1 MSSFQPITAGCNQ
14 TIERTTMSIA
24 ILRLPQVIKTTGL
37 GRSTIYRD
45 ISLGNFPKPIK
56 LGVKSTGWLSS
67 DISEWIESRIEA
79 SNEET
84 I

>member
-1 MSSFQPITAGCNQ
+1 
-14 TIERTTMSIA
+14 MSIA
-24 ILRLPQVIKTTGL
+24 ILRLPQVIKITGL

-67 DISEWIESRIEA
+67 DISGWIESRIEA
-79 SNEET
+79 SNKET